1 MGMTLGYTGVE
12 GKEPYSIVK
21 DDVFAGLVNSL
32 ITTEKS
38 WFGTHTSASNVMSS
52 SVSVSGQIMA
62 VQTTFNEGTETISKA
77 FGVSV
82 NSKASTFAIRP
93 VITIFSK

>member
-1 MGMTLGYTGVE
+1 
-12 GKEPYSIVK
+12 
-21 DDVFAGLVNSL
+21 
-32 ITTEKS
+32 
-38 WFGTHTSASNVMSS
+38 MSS

-77 FGVSV
+77 LGVSV

>member
-1 MGMTLGYTGVE
+1 MTT
-12 GKEPYSIVK
+12 
-21 DDVFAGLVNSL
+21 D
-32 ITTEKS
+32 KS

-52 SVSVSGQIMA
+52 SVTESGQVMA
-62 VQTTFNEGTETISKA
+62 VQTTFNKGTETISKA